1 MPKTRFKLI
10 IFIALLGLVM
20 AACAP
25 SAVQTTVPEAPPTET
40 SVPLPPSEEPT
51 SEPAAELAGVNSG
64 RISFDQLGISLEVPE
79 GLMVIKDPIV
89 NLDDPSKLQSY
100 LFYIQNYGP
109 NGAPTE
115 NYFQMY
121 GHLQYDLPLTTW
133 DEYKNDVLNSDMY
146 AYAQEIEV
154 NGLAGIDS
162 QFTGERNRFVY
173 YFLLDGRVLSIAV
186 SDPTEEN
193 KALADQIINT
203 LEYSP
208 GSITN
213 ASQVQ
218 LISEPNGY
226 YQMYLPDGWQYS
238 FNPPAGIRLSDLEAS
253 SPNAEIVIE
262 DSEGPHSNIHYN
274 SGVTL
279 NIAVLEDDSA
289 LMEPNMAQV
298 ISRTPIMI
306 SGISGQDFVF
316 TEPSTAD
323 GQIREVRYYNNGL
336 SYLLRFSYALDAD
349 QEQIDWL
356 IRNFQISQ

>member
-1 MPKTRFKLI
+1 MTKKRFILI
-10 IFIALLGLVM
+10 VSIALLGLVL
-20 AACAP
+20 ASCAP
-25 SAVQTTVPEAPPTET
+25 SAVQTPAPAAPATET

-51 SEPAAELAGVNSG
+51 SEPAAEPAAVNSG

-79 GLMVIKDPIV
+79 ELVVIKDPIV

-100 LFYIQNYGP
+100 LFYIQSYGP

-121 GHLQYDLPLTTW
+121 GHLQYDLPPTTW

-146 AYAQEIEV
+146 AYAQEINV

-173 YFLLDGRVLSIAV
+173 HFLLDGRVLSIAV

-203 LEYSP
+203 LEYTP
-208 GSITN
+208 GSLTD

-226 YQMYLPDGWQYS
+226 YQMYIPDGWEYT

-253 SPNAEIVIE
+253 SPDAEIMIE
-262 DSEGPHSNIHYN
+262 DSDGPHSNIYYS
-274 SGVTL
+274 SGVNL

-289 LMEPNMAQV
+289 LLEPNMAQV

-306 SGISGQDFVF
+306 SGISGQDFIF

-323 GQIREVRYYNNGL
+323 GQIREVRYFNNGL
-336 SYLLRFSYALDAD
+336 SYLVRFSYALDAD

>member
-1 MPKTRFKLI
+1 MKKIRITLI
-10 IFIALLGLVM
+10 VFSALFGLVL

-25 SAVQTTVPEAPPTET
+25 SAVQTPAPAVPATET

-51 SEPAAELAGVNSG
+51 SEPAAEPTAESSG
-64 RISFDQLGISLEVPE
+64 RISFDQLGISLEIPE
-79 GLMVIKDPIV
+79 ELEVIKDPIV

-100 LFYIQNYGP
+100 LFYIQSYGP
-109 NGAPTE
+109 SGAPTE

-121 GHLQYDLPLTTW
+121 GHLQYDLPPTTW
-133 DEYKNDVLNSDMY
+133 DEYKNNILNSDMY

-154 NGLAGIDS
+154 NGLEGIDS

-173 YFLLDGRVLSIAV
+173 HFLLDGRVLSIAV

-226 YQMYLPDGWQYS
+226 YQMYLPDAWQYS

-253 SPNAEIVIE
+253 SPDAEIVIE
-262 DSEGPHSNIHYN
+262 DSEGPHSNIYYN
-274 SGVTL
+274 SGVNL
-279 NIAVLEDDSA
+279 NIAVLDDDSA
-289 LMEPNMAQV
+289 LLEPNMAQV

-323 GQIREVRYYNNGL
+323 GQIRELRYFHNGL
-336 SYLLRFSYALDAD
+336 SYLVRFSYALDAD